1 MQKEIM
7 PNSKRQTYF
16 QFGKDLIADAVAFV
30 QRKAFLCGNRLCKE
44 TRRKIDERRE
54 KCKNC
59 FKYKEEQKHF
69 VYNIYAQTEVQ

>member
-1 MQKEIM
+1 MPIQKGRHTFNLEK
-7 PNSKRQTYF
+7 N
-16 QFGKDLIADAVAFV
+16 LIADAVAFV